1 MRPAHVLASIG
12 AAVWLAACSAEPT
25 PRVPGAGEPPKNLI
39 LISLDTVR
47 RDRLSAYGY
56 AKPTSPALRRIAE
69 QGVRY
74 ERAVSVSPWT
84 IPSHYTLFT
93 GLYPNRHGVWD
104 YQQALDEE
112 IPTLAQLLAADGMR
126 TLGIVST
133 QAIKSARSFGR
144 GFERFRYL
152 SEWRTDAN
160 GRRFIYNPGTEVTD
174 LGLFWLDEIG
184 DAPFFLFLH
193 YYDAHSD
200 YSPKPRFREA
210 FVEPY
215 AGALQGRT
223 AELLQV
229 RKGALRLE
237 AADIAFLSQLYDAEL
252 RQLDDEIGRVARYM
266 EKHGLDENTLLV
278 IVSDHGEEFM
288 EHGKILHGTSYYDE
302 TIAIPLILRGPG
314 LPRGLRVEALT
325 SLIDLPPTI
334 LGLLGREV
342 PPSMQGID
350 LSADWISGRSRARR
364 PFVFAEADWKNE
376 VPALYRMVRDERYK
390 LIFNTRDE
398 SAELYDMAAD
408 PAEARDVSEEL
419 PQQTAHM
426 RGAARNYM
434 SDEYRAEP
442 TEELSPEALEQLRA
456 LGYAD

>member
-1 MRPAHVLASIG
+1 MRSAHALAAMG
-12 AAVWLAACSAEPT
+12 AAVWLAGCSD
-25 PRVPGAGEPPKNLI
+25 VPAPQAGEPPKNVI

-56 AKPTSPALRRIAE
+56 AKPTSPALRRVAE

-74 ERAVSVSPWT
+74 ERAVTVSPWT

-104 YQQALDEE
+104 YNQALDEG
-112 IPTLAQLLAADGMR
+112 IPTLAQLLAAGGMR
-126 TLGIVST
+126 TFAIVSSK
-133 QAIKSARSFGR
+133 AIKSAKSFGR
-144 GFERFRYL
+144 GFERFRYI
-152 SEWRTDAN
+152 SEWSTAPN
-160 GRRFIYNPGTEVTD
+160 GQRLIRDSGAEVTD

-200 YSPKPRFREA
+200 YSPQPRFREE

-215 AGALQGRT
+215 AGELEGHT
-223 AELLQV
+223 AELLRV
-229 RKGALRLE
+229 RKGTLQLD
-237 AADIAFLSQLYDAEL
+237 AADVAFLSQLYDAEL
-252 RQLDDEIGRVARYM
+252 RQLDDEIDRVTRYM
-266 EKHGLDENTLLV
+266 EEHGLDENTLLV

-334 LGLLGREV
+334 LSLLGHEV

-350 LSADWISGRSRARR
+350 LSADWAPGRSRARR

-376 VPALYRMVRDERYK
+376 VPALYRMVRDGGYK

-398 SAELYDMAAD
+398 SVELYDMDAD
-408 PAEARDVSEEL
+408 PAETRDVSQKL
-419 PQQTAHM
+419 PERTAHM
-426 RGAARNYM
+426 RAAARNYM

-442 TEELSPEALEQLRA
+442 TEPLSPDTLEQLRA

>member
-1 MRPAHVLASIG
+1 MRSARALAVMG
-12 AAVWLAACSAEPT
+12 AAAWLAACSDEPG
-25 PRVPGAGEPPKNLI
+25 PGAPGAGEPPKNLI

-56 AKPTSPALRRIAE
+56 AKPTSPALRRVAE
-69 QGVRY
+69 QGIRY
-74 ERAVSVSPWT
+74 ERAVTVSPWT

-104 YQQALDEE
+104 YKQALDEE

-126 TLGIVST
+126 TFGVVST
-133 QAIKSARSFGR
+133 QAIKSAKSFGR
-144 GFERFRYL
+144 GFERFRYI
-152 SEWRTDAN
+152 SEWRTGES
-160 GRRFIYNPGTEVTD
+160 GRRFIYNPGVEVTD

-200 YSPKPRFREA
+200 YSPQPRFRRA

-215 AGALQGRT
+215 GGELKGRN

-229 RKGALRLE
+229 RKGVRQLD
-237 AADIAFLSQLYDAEL
+237 AADVAFLSQLYDAEL
-252 RQLDDEIGRVARYM
+252 RQLDDEIGRVTRYM

-334 LGLLGREV
+334 LSVLGREI
-342 PPSMQGID
+342 PPDMQGID
-350 LSADWISGRSRARR
+350 LSADWAPGRSRARR
-364 PFVFAEADWKNE
+364 PLVFAEADWQNE

-398 SAELYDMAAD
+398 SAELYDMHAD
-408 PAEARDVSEEL
+408 PAEAHDVSEKL
-419 PQQTAHM
+419 PERTAQM
-426 RGAARNYM
+426 RAAARAYM
-434 SDEYRAEP
+434 SDEYRAES
-442 TEELSPEALEQLRA
+442 TEEPSPEALEQLRA

>member
-1 MRPAHVLASIG
+1 MG
-12 AAVWLAACSAEPT
+12 AAVWLAACSAEPGL
-25 PRVPGAGEPPKNLI
+25 PAPGAGETPTNLI

-56 AKPTSPALRRIAE
+56 AKPTSPALRRVAE
-69 QGVRY
+69 QGIRY

-104 YQQALDEE
+104 YHQKLGEAV
-112 IPTLAQLLAADGMR
+112 PTLAELLAAEGMR
-126 TLGIVST
+126 TFGIVSA
-133 QAIKSARSFGR
+133 QAIKSAKSFGR
-144 GFERFRYL
+144 GFERFRYIN
-152 SEWRTDAN
+152 EWRSGPG
-160 GRRFIYNPGTEVTD
+160 GRRFIYNSGREVTD
-174 LGLFWLDEIG
+174 LGLHWLDEIREE
-184 DAPFFLFLH
+184 PFFLFLH

-200 YSPKPRFREA
+200 YSPQPRFRKKL
-210 FVEPY
+210 VEPY
-215 AGALQGRT
+215 AGELKGRN

-229 RKGALRLE
+229 RKGTRQLD
-237 AADIAFLSQLYDAEL
+237 AADVAFLSQLYDAEL
-252 RQLDDEIGRVARYM
+252 RQLDDEIGRVTRYM
-266 EKHGLDENTLLV
+266 DEHGLDENTLLV

-342 PPSMQGID
+342 PPSMQGVD
-350 LSADWISGRSRARR
+350 LSADWTPGRSRAQRS
-364 PFVFAEADWKNE
+364 FVFAEADWQNE

-390 LIFNTRDE
+390 LILNTRDE
-398 SAELYDMAAD
+398 SVELYDMAAD
-408 PAEARDVSEEL
+408 PAETRDVSQQL
-419 PQQTAHM
+419 PEQTANM
-426 RGAARNYM
+426 RDAARRYM
-434 SDEYRAEP
+434 SDEFRAES
-442 TEELSPEALEQLRA
+442 TEQPSPEALEQLRA
-456 LGYAD
+456 LGYAE